1 MLFIISDDNIFKT
14 MVVAAGNI
22 DKVNMA
28 EKERSAEAIFDISKV
43 NLILDNNWK
52 SMIFK
57 EMMEGCFLKMF
68 YL

>member
-1 MLFIISDDNIFKT
+1 